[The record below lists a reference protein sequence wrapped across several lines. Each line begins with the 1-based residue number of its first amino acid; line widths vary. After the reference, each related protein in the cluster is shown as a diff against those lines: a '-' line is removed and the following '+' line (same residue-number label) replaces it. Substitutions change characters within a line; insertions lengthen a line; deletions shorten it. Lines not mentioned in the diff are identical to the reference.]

1 MAARAEEVD
10 VLVVG
15 GGPAGLAAAAA
26 AAVEGASVL
35 LVERR
40 SSIGHPVHT
49 SGATSFETMSRWR
62 IPRRLWHPVSRA
74 RFVSSREEADFEF
87 SSPPLCVIDVRGT
100 YRWLADRA
108 AESGARVETGVRF
121 VAPIVEGRRT
131 CGAELTGRGA
141 ARRVRAGVVIDA
153 SGYRAAVSKL
163 VGLHPGFSRFGV
175 GYEYE
180 LHAPRC
186 RQDEV
191 VVVVGERHAPTG
203 YGWVFPWGDGRVR
216 VGVGL
221 HHSDTRQ
228 DPKQHLDALVD
239 DSAAIGVD
247 LSGAEI
253 VEHHV
258 GLVPAERLPD
268 RLVGDGVLAV
278 GDAACQATL
287 VAGEGIR
294 LSLAA
299 GDLAGHVA
307 ARAVAAVMRAPP
319 RSCPMRAA
327 FAPSSGVA
335 CVSAT
340 RSTAGSHASMTP
352 VGTRISAGCAAS
364 HRLRSRSCSSRSS
377 RSLSLGRSR
386 AHRGRGCRSRTP
398 SAQRR
403 SAGSPDG
410 VRALE
415 VR

>member
-307 ARAVAAVMRAPP
+307 ARAVAAGDASAAALLSYESGFRAEFGRRLRLGHALNRRLARLDDAGWDANIRRLRRIPPAAVPLLLQSEFTLPLAWALARAP
-319 RSCPMRAA
+319 RAWLPLA
-327 FAPSSGVA
+327 
-335 CVSAT
+335 
-340 RSTAGSHASMTP
+340 HA
-352 VGTRISAGCAAS
+352 VGAAA
-364 HRLRSRSCSSRSS
+364 
-377 RSLSLGRSR
+377 LGR
-386 AHRGRGCRSRTP
+386 
-398 SAQRR
+398 
-403 SAGSPDG
+403 
-410 VRALE
+410 
-415 VR
+415 